1 MENKML
7 EILNIGSLNID
18 HVYQVPHFVLPGET
32 LTSSSYAR
40 NAGGKGLNQSIAL
53 ARASAM
59 HDSFKV
65 AHGGKI
71 GTDGLFLKQLLDA
84 ENVDSASVLMGD
96 APTGHAIIQVDTTG
110 QNNII
115 LYPGANR
122 ALTRDEL
129 TAMLAARQKGSWILL
144 QNEINEIPFIM
155 EQAHERGLHIAI
167 NPAPCGQEVA
177 EYPIQL
183 ADVLF
188 VNEIEA
194 AQLAQMPLDTA
205 EEKLLDALAD
215 RFPDTEIVL
224 TLGARGA
231 LYRFKQERIFT
242 PACQVKAVD
251 TTSAGDTFIGYF
263 LAERM
268 NGASPATAMVHATKA
283 SAITVTRK
291 GAAVSIPKA
300 NELA

>member
-1 MENKML
+1 MDNKML

-53 ARASAM
+53 ARASVL

-65 AHGGKI
+65 LHGGKI
-71 GTDGLFLKQLLDA
+71 GTDGTFLKELLA
-84 ENVDSASVLMGD
+84 SEGVDTSSVLLGNV
-96 APTGHAIIQVDTTG
+96 PTGHAIIQVDTTG

-129 TAMLAARQKGSWILL
+129 TAMLAARPKGSWILL

-167 NPAPCGQEVA
+167 NPAPCGPEVA
-177 EYPIQL
+177 DYPIQL

-205 EEKLLDALAD
+205 EEKLLDALAA
-215 RFPDTEIVL
+215 RYPHTEIVL
-224 TLGARGA
+224 TLGAKGA
-231 LYRFKQERIFT
+231 LYTFKQERIFT
-242 PACQVKAVD
+242 PTRKVKAVD

-268 NGASPATAMVHATKA
+268 NGASPATAMEHATKA
-283 SAITVTRK
+283 SAVCVTRK
-291 GAAVSIPKA
+291 GAAVSIPRPD
-300 NELA
+300 ELH